1 MTIFSDLCSIATDDR
16 ITFEVATIVD
26 KAIKETE
33 QGKLCL
39 SLIHQY
45 NSGLITFAE
54 FRNSFIEAAFQSNNI
69 LERPL

>member
-33 QGKLCL
+33 QGKLCI
-39 SLIHQY
+39 SLIDQY

-54 FRNSFIEAAFQSNNI
+54 FRNSFVEAALQSNN
-69 LERPL
+69 

>member
-16 ITFEVATIVD
+16 ITSEVATIVD

-39 SLIHQY
+39 SLIDQY

-54 FRNSFIEAAFQSNNI
+54 FRNSFVAAALQSNN
-69 LERPL
+69 

>member
-16 ITFEVATIVD
+16 IPFEVATIVD

-39 SLIHQY
+39 SLISQY

-54 FRNSFIEAAFQSNNI
+54 FRNSFIEAAFQSNN
-69 LERPL
+69 

>member
-1 MTIFSDLCSIATDDR
+1 MTIFSDLCIIATDDR

-33 QGKLCL
+33 QGKLCI

-54 FRNSFIEAAFQSNNI
+54 FRNSFIAAALQSDN
-69 LERPL
+69 

>member
-16 ITFEVATIVD
+16 IPFEVAAIID

-54 FRNSFIEAAFQSNNI
+54 FRNSFIAAALQSNN
-69 LERPL
+69 